1 MTGPTSR
8 QRILT
13 ALVRRP
19 EGLDD
24 DELSLATGVRPRQQV
39 NRICRRLASEG
50 IVLRGIGLRG
60 KIVNRLREQA
70 GLAGAPAVASERGD
84 HRSGEG
90 ASDLRAYSCDPR
102 ATLFLF
108 PGASTRSGR
117 APVGGSGP
125 SLPEALS
132 QRMAHRLIAARA
144 AVHGRARVDE
154 RSTMPAWR
162 RYDGPLYEHS
172 REAMAGAVA
181 AGHHLMIVSGG
192 YGAVLAT
199 EPIGSYHATFRASWW
214 PGGVIEAAIADY
226 LRRHRLSS
234 VRAIAAA
241 RSEHARLLRTI
252 DWRGAGVRDGW
263 LLMPEEA
270 PGATARSVRSQGE
283 VLGLLLQG
291 RLPSGWRSS
300 WGLSLRTVNLVA

>member
-1 MTGPTSR
+1 MTGPTNR
-8 QRILT
+8 QRIIK
-13 ALVRRP
+13 ALARRP

-24 DELSLATGVRPRQQV
+24 DELAAAAGVQPRQQV
-39 NRICRRLASEG
+39 NRICRALASEG
-50 IVLRGIGLRG
+50 IVLRDVGMRG
-60 KIVNRLREQA
+60 KILNRLRDQP
-70 GLAGAPAVASERGD
+70 GVASPLTSERAS
-84 HRSGEG
+84 HRS
-90 ASDLRAYSCDPR
+90 DRPAYSCDPR

-108 PGASTRSGR
+108 PGSSTRGARNPGNPAGR
-117 APVGGSGP
+117 GV
-125 SLPEALS
+125 LETLS
-132 QRMAHRLIAARA
+132 RRMARNLAEARA
-144 AVHGRARVDE
+144 AVRARARVDE
-154 RSTMPAWR
+154 RGLVPAWR
-162 RYDGPLYEHS
+162 RYDGPLYEAS
-172 REAMAGAVA
+172 RDAMAGAVA

-199 EPIGSYHATFRASWW
+199 ESIGSYRAMFRASWW
-214 PGGVIEAAIADY
+214 PRGVIEGVIADY

-241 RSEHARLLRTI
+241 RSEHARMLRAI
-252 DWRGAGVRDGW
+252 NWRAAGVRDGW

>member
-1 MTGPTSR
+1 MIGPTNR

-13 ALVRRP
+13 TLRRRP

-24 DELSLATGVRPRQQV
+24 DELSVASGVRPRQQV
-39 NRICRRLASEG
+39 NRICRRLAGEG
-50 IVLRGIGLRG
+50 TVLRDVGLRG
-60 KIVNRLREQA
+60 KILNRLREQ
-70 GLAGAPAVASERGD
+70 PAVVTAAASARASP
-84 HRSGEG
+84 RS
-90 ASDLRAYSCDPR
+90 DRPAYSCDPR

-108 PGASTRSGR
+108 PGSSTRGGR
-117 APVGGSGP
+117 SLGSAAGRG
-125 SLPEALS
+125 LLETLS
-132 QRMAHRLIAARA
+132 RRLARGLTEARA
-144 AVHGRARVDE
+144 AVRTRARVDE
-154 RSTMPAWR
+154 RGLAPAWR
-162 RYDGPLYEHS
+162 RYDGPLYEAS

-199 EPIGSYHATFRASWW
+199 EPIGSYHAMFRASWW
-214 PGGVIEAAIADY
+214 PGGVIEAVIVDY

-241 RSEHARLLRTI
+241 RSEHARLLRAI
-252 DWRGAGVRDGW
+252 DWRAAGVRDGW
-263 LLMPEEA
+263 LLMPEET
-270 PGATARSVRSQGE
+270 PGATVRSVRSQGE